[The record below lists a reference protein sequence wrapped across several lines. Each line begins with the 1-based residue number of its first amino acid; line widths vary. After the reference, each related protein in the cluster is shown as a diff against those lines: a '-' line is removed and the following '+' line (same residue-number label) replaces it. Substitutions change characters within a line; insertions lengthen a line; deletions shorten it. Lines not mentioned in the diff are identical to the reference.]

1 MSTKFK
7 TVITTAGAVKLAAA
21 TLPGGKK
28 VNITAMAVG
37 DGGGILPVPDAG
49 QTRLVN
55 EVWRHALNKTS
66 QDNRHSNYVVAELVI
81 PPEVGGFW
89 MRELG
94 LYDDEGT
101 LIAVS
106 NMAES
111 YKPELAEGSGRA
123 QTCRMVI
130 IVSSVAS
137 VALSVDSTMVM
148 ATQDYVDE
156 AISAHE
162 KSRRHPDA
170 TTQEKGFTQLSNATD
185 SEAET
190 LAATPKAVKIAM
202 DNASARLAKERNGAD
217 IPNKPLF
224 VQNIGLQNTVNRAE
238 NAVQRTGD
246 AMAWL
251 DVIGEVHAAS
261 MRVNMPASPSV
272 QGLTIDWNGV
282 GFGAAG
288 LTNNRGLGTGGFIFR
303 TVDSTNKTEYGRV
316 TFNELGE
323 IFAGRNIYAGSA
335 KFAIDGNSY
344 GTIWGTGGNSDWLSN
359 NLNARFGAIPVN
371 NATGDIS
378 GPAWGG
384 LLSAHLAEKWRGIQS
399 QFAGI
404 PVDNPSGNI
413 RGSAWGN
420 DWLSNYLARTF
431 QPRGDYTPAGEAYT
445 KAVSDGRFLR
455 LTGGTLSGQV
465 VSTSPDNYRLRMS
478 DRAFFFRFDG
488 ASFYLMKTAKGDP
501 DGLWDNTRPLIVD
514 AETGRVTLPHM
525 SMVDGY
531 LKVGNTGTVISTDGN
546 IFGTRWGVGGAWLG
560 DAIDARMNA
569 VQARA
574 DDAWNK
580 ANDAQINRVVDVRFT
595 AEHQVGAVGV
605 RDYRNGNTVLTGF
618 VNKDGDY
625 SVEDLYWS
633 YIQVYRN
640 GQWLT
645 IGRG

>member
-55 EVWRHALNKTS
+55 EVWRHALNKIS

-148 ATQDYVDE
+148 ATQDYVDD

-185 SEAET
+185 SEADS

-251 DVIGEVHAAS
+251 DVIGEIHAAS
-261 MRVNMPASPSV
+261 MRVNTPASPSV

-323 IFAGRNIYAGSA
+323 IFAGRNIYAGAA

-344 GTIWGTGGNSDWLSN
+344 GTIWGTGGNSEWLSN

-399 QFAGI
+399 QFAAI

-478 DRAFFFRFDG
+478 DRAFF
-488 ASFYLMKTAKGDP
+488 
-501 DGLWDNTRPLIVD
+501 PL
-514 AETGRVTLPHM
+514 
-525 SMVDGY
+525 
-531 LKVGNTGTVISTDGN
+531 
-546 IFGTRWGVGGAWLG
+546 
-560 DAIDARMNA
+560 
-569 VQARA
+569 
-574 DDAWNK
+574 
-580 ANDAQINRVVDVRFT
+580 
-595 AEHQVGAVGV
+595 
-605 RDYRNGNTVLTGF
+605 
-618 VNKDGDY
+618 
-625 SVEDLYWS
+625 
-633 YIQVYRN
+633 
-640 GQWLT
+640 
-645 IGRG
+645 

>member
-55 EVWRHALNKTS
+55 EVWRHALNKIS

-137 VALSVDSTMVM
+137 VALSVDSSMVM
-148 ATQDYVDE
+148 ATQDYVDD

-185 SEAET
+185 SEADS

-251 DVIGEVHAAS
+251 DVIGEIHAAS
-261 MRVNMPASPSV
+261 MRVNTPASPSV

-323 IFAGRNIYAGSA
+323 IFAGRNIYAGAA

-344 GTIWGTGGNSDWLSN
+344 GTIWGTGGNSEWLSN

-399 QFAGI
+399 QFAAI

-445 KAVSDGRFLR
+445 KAASDGRFLR
-455 LTGGTLSGQV
+455 LTGGTLAGQV
-465 VSTSPDNYRLRMS
+465 VSTVPDNYRLRMS

-488 ASFYLMKTAKGDP
+488 SAFYLMKTAKGDP

-546 IFGTRWGVGGAWLG
+546 IFGARWGEGGGWLG
-560 DAIDARMNA
+560 DAFDARMNA